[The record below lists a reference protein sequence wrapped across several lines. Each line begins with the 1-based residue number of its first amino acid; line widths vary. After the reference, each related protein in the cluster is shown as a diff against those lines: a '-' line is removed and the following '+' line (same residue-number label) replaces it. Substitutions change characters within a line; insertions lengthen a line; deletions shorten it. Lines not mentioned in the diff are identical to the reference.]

1 DWSSDVCSC
10 DLIVAAVQNARS
22 KGVYIAG
29 ITWKLAVTFLFVE
42 VLTQSLLL
50 GLGIM
55 PPTAQYIIPVSGMV
69 IGNAMVLGVL
79 FLNRL
84 MAEMSSHQEETNL
97 ILSLGGT
104 PKQAIHRQLPASIKA
119 STIPTI
125 E

>member
-1 DWSSDVCSC
+1 MEIGSDLFIC
-10 DLIVAAVQNARS
+10 RS
-22 KGVYIAG
+22 TDAKHPPWFGYHATYSTIYIP
-29 ITWKLAVTFLFVE
+29 I
-42 VLTQSLLL
+42 
-50 GLGIM
+50 
-55 PPTAQYIIPVSGMV
+55 SGMV

-104 PKQAIHRQLPASIKA
+104 PKQAIHRQLTASIKA

-125 E
+125 EQQKV